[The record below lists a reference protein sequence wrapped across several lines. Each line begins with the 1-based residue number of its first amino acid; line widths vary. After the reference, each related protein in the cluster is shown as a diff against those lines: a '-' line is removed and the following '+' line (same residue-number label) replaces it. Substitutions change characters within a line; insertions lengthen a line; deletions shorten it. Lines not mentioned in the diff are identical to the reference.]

1 MWSLGGWT
9 THGKNARV
17 GRKPEAAACLC
28 FGKRNSKKDC
38 GQTVCRRMK
47 KNSSSWHI
55 GMFESIS
62 DSI

>member
-28 FGKRNSKKDC
+28 FGKRNSKKGLWTDC
-38 GQTVCRRMK
+38 MQ
-47 KNSSSWHI
+47 KNEEEQ
-55 GMFESIS
+55 FELAHRNV
-62 DSI
+62 